1 MYTGPTTVLFFLH
14 EFIVIANHA
23 ATHHAYH

>member
-14 EFIVIANHA
+14 EFIVVANHA
-23 ATHHAYH
+23 ATHRAYH